1 MLDVTAL
8 ATEELPL
15 TAKIGRAL
23 PDELSIGLTDLFGRM
38 TGGSLLTEGT
48 PLESWSDCAAKEDG
62 DRQPK
67 RQKLGGVHG
76 EENGENEAAGKP
88 EDFEAEL
95 KAANVEV
102 IEPHSLPGIEKEVL
116 DDNVGMDVDLQS
128 DGGGWG
134 SGDPAW
140 ASWGES
146 NEIDTTNRPNEG
158 EASSTWGRPQISE
171 LMKYMGPTTLPLT
184 HTTGIVEQSTR
195 RIKNVILPAPNP
207 PQFTSGGGDDEDP
220 DGVEDELEKRFVKVV
235 LEPWIG
241 EENSEIR
248 KPVIRMTSKGE
259 ITPGALMENG
269 SKVEGN
275 EDTPNPEL
283 HNPFSTNITLL
294 VNLDSA
300 ELLRV
305 GMGLQATW
313 IQLVRQEEKKTGDAK
328 KKKKKSKSKNAI
340 PKGYWYM
347 EELLVT
353 FVSFYTEEKTNQVA
367 V

>member
-1 MLDVTAL
+1 MLDVTTLAL
-8 ATEELPL
+8 KELPL

-23 PDELSIGLTDLFGRM
+23 PDELSIGLTDLFGRV
-38 TGGSLLTEGT
+38 TGSSLLIPSTAA
-48 PLESWSDCAAKEDG
+48 ESWSDCVAKEDE

-67 RQKLGGVHG
+67 KQKLDGIH
-76 EENGENEAAGKP
+76 EENGENEVTGNP
-88 EDFEAEL
+88 GDFEAEL

-102 IEPHSLPGIEKEVL
+102 IQPYNLPGIEKEVL
-116 DDNVGMDVDLQS
+116 DDNIGMDVDIES

-140 ASWGES
+140 GE
-146 NEIDTTNRPNEG
+146 PNEADKRDTANWHS
-158 EASSTWGRPQISE
+158 EAEPPSTWGRPQISE
-171 LMKYMGPTTLPLT
+171 LMRYMGPTTLPLT

-207 PQFTSGGGDDEDP
+207 LQFKSGGGDDEDP
-220 DGVEDELEKRFVKVV
+220 DGVEDELEKRFAKVV

-241 EENSEIR
+241 EERSEIR

-259 ITPGALMENG
+259 ITPGALMEDG
-269 SKVEGN
+269 TKVEGN
-275 EDTPNPEL
+275 EDTPGPKL
-283 HNPFSTNITLL
+283 HDPFSTNITLL
-294 VNLDSA
+294 VDLNSA
-300 ELLRV
+300 ELLQV

-313 IQLVRQEEKKTGDAK
+313 IQLVRQEEKKIGGA
-328 KKKKKSKSKNAI
+328 KKKKSKSKKVV

-353 FVSFYTEEKTNQVA
+353 FVSFYTEEKASEVA
-367 V
+367 A